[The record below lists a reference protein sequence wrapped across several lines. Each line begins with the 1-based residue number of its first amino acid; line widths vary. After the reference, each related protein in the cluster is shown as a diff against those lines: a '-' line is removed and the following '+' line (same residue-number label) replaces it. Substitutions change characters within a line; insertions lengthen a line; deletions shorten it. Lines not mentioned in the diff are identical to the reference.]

1 MIDAGFFASPAWRV
15 RRVISECRF
24 SVQLNH
30 FIPGFRS
37 YSVAVFLKR
46 QSDTTLPLA
55 LPPAWRVRRPRQRTR
70 GGQTKYFLHG
80 APKNHDHYGLSRFCM
95 DKH

>member
-46 QSDTTLPLA
+46 QSDITLRRACFPQNKA
-55 LPPAWRVRRPRQRTR
+55 LTGKVLS
-70 GGQTKYFLHG
+70 YF
-80 APKNHDHYGLSRFCM
+80 NHIICLNL
-95 DKH
+95 